1 MLSGRRT
8 DKTNFI
14 LALFGGGDLYS
25 SPAAATRSN
34 RAPNEAVAA
43 TGAVTPASMTPLLSS
58 IDPINAALEAAV
70 AHSPLPT
77 GTVRVCHATEDEWNA
92 FADSE
97 DPIARRNYLEWFPDT
112 EEIHII
118 DGMSTD
124 GSKITW
130 PPRILKG
137 DDGVHI
143 SVMDHAKQ
151 HPTRCFLRT
160 FQTNE
165 EYKSTDRVAG
175 SPTGSA
181 IRGGIPRIRRL
192 SNWIAVL
199 GATIG
204 SGASCTSGW
213 TRSSYNLYS
222 AFAKFGSNDT
232 HSSYSTPGIAAHI
245 AIAFWSSSPG
255 AIPTAEKL
263 QSQP

>member
-1 MLSGRRT
+1 MADVERT
-8 DKTNFI
+8 TNGQDELHSCF
-14 LALFGGGDLYS
+14 LWGGGDLDS
-25 SPAAATRSN
+25 SPAVATRSN

-118 DGMSTD
+118 EFADAPHE
-124 GSKITW
+124 IY
-130 PPRILKG
+130 IAELNEFL
-137 DDGVHI
+137 
-143 SVMDHAKQ
+143 MDHATQ

-213 TRSSYNLYS
+213 TRASYNLYS